1 MKSVIPAGNVST
13 TQYCKMPDGTL
24 MCWGAYIGDHAVNT
38 AWGALYAETIN
49 VTIPFPVSFVSAPK
63 VFVTPENNDVP
74 IVRIISPT
82 KTSIPGFRVFRATP
96 IESVSI
102 NMNWLAIG
110 RWK

>member
-24 MCWGAYIGDHAVNT
+24 ICWGLYKGEHAVNT
-38 AWGALYAETIN
+38 AWGALYAATIN
-49 VTIPFPVSFVSAPK
+49 VTIPFPVAFISKPK

-74 IVRIISPT
+74 IVRIIPPT
-82 KTSIPGFRVFRATP
+82 TTGIPGFRVFRAT
-96 IESVSI
+96 SVDSVDI
-102 NMNWLAIG
+102 NMDWLAIG